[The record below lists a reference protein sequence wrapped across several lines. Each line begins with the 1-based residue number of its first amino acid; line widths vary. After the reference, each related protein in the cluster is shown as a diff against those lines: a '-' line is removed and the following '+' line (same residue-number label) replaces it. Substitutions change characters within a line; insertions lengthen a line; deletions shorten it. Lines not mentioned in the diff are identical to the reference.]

1 MRDLI
6 PPSSWSASKAID
18 LTAMGSSKTQ
28 QTLRVVRNKLKL
40 NNVPKEPI
48 SKWPIGNI
56 ASERKKKKKVPY
68 KDYITDSCWSC
79 EFQIIP
85 SVSLIWS
92 NTDNKAFCPTL
103 RPSTPQNYV
112 IITQW
117 FVTGLGYM
125 SQFSGFC

>member
-56 ASERKKKKKVPY
+56 ASERKKKKKKY
-68 KDYITDSCWSC
+68 LTKITLL
-79 EFQIIP
+79 ILVGA
-85 SVSLIWS
+85 VSS
-92 NTDNKAFCPTL
+92 K
-103 RPSTPQNYV
+103 
-112 IITQW
+112 
-117 FVTGLGYM
+117 
-125 SQFSGFC
+125 

>member
-28 QTLRVVRNKLKL
+28 QTLRVVRNKL

-56 ASERKKKKKVPY
+56 ASERKKKKKKY
-68 KDYITDSCWSC
+68 LTKITLL
-79 EFQIIP
+79 ILVGA
-85 SVSLIWS
+85 VSS
-92 NTDNKAFCPTL
+92 K
-103 RPSTPQNYV
+103 
-112 IITQW
+112 
-117 FVTGLGYM
+117 
-125 SQFSGFC
+125 

>member
-28 QTLRVVRNKLKL
+28 QTLRVVCNKL

-56 ASERKKKKKVPY
+56 SSERKKKKKY
-68 KDYITDSCWSC
+68 LTKITLL
-79 EFQIIP
+79 ILVGA
-85 SVSLIWS
+85 VSS
-92 NTDNKAFCPTL
+92 K
-103 RPSTPQNYV
+103 
-112 IITQW
+112 
-117 FVTGLGYM
+117 
-125 SQFSGFC
+125 